1 MKIGHG
7 IATSPCLS
15 IHLRLFISAFFLSTC
30 SLTLNLTTFCRSRK
44 MATRNGI
51 ASVVALLLFTSFLTA
66 LACDTNGVEFG
77 YFGSL
82 GPKHWGRL
90 NPNFTRCAKGMT
102 QSPIDIKTD
111 EVVYNPSLGRLHRD
125 YAAAN
130 ATLVDNIFNIA
141 LRYEDAP
148 GTVDIDGVKY
158 TLKNIHWHSPSEHTI
173 NGQRFAVEQHMVHIS
188 DAGNVTVVSILYRL
202 GRPEPFLMQIQDK
215 LSELY
220 VEACRAEKGA
230 PIPAGVV
237 SMWSLRRYTHAYYRY
252 VGSLTT
258 PPCTENIIWNI
269 LGQVREMTM
278 EQAAALIAP
287 LEKGYR
293 RNNRPTQQLNG
304 RTVQVYR
311 RFWKNKTNET
321 P

>member
-1 MKIGHG
+1 
-7 IATSPCLS
+7 
-15 IHLRLFISAFFLSTC
+15 
-30 SLTLNLTTFCRSRK
+30 
-44 MATRNGI
+44 MATRDGTAI
-51 ASVVALLLFTSFLTA
+51 AALLLLFTCCFLTT
-66 LACDTNGVEFG
+66 LACDSNGVEFA

-90 NPNFTRCAKGMT
+90 SPNFTRCAKGTM
-102 QSPIDIKTD
+102 QSPIDIKTN
-111 EVVYNPSLGRLHRD
+111 EVVYSPQLGHLHRD
-125 YAAAN
+125 YEAAN
-130 ATLVDNIFNIA
+130 ATLVDNIYNIA

-148 GTVDIDGVKY
+148 GAVEIDGVRY
-158 TLKNIHWHSPSEHTI
+158 MLKNIHWHSPSEHTI

-188 DAGNVTVVSILYRL
+188 DEGNITVVAILYRL

-220 VEACRAEKGA
+220 VEACQAEKGA

-252 VGSLTT
+252 MGSLTT
-258 PPCTENIIWNI
+258 PPCTENVVWNI

-278 EQAAALIAP
+278 GQAAALIAP
-287 LEKGYR
+287 LEEDYR
-293 RNNRPTQQLNG
+293 RNSRPTQQLNG
-304 RTVQVYR
+304 RTVQLYR
-311 RFWKNKTNET
+311 RFWKNTTNET